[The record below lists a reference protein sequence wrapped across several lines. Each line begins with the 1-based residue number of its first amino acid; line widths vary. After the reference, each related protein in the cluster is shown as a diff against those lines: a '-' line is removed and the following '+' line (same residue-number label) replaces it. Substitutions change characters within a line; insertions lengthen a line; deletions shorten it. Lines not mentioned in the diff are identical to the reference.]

1 MGFSSSAQRTLLT
14 ITGSTGLIGTA
25 LAEFLRGRGFEIR
38 RLVRSRDVA
47 AGAGADFFWDPSGGF
62 IDKAALEGVDGVVH
76 LAGESIAAGR
86 WTAAR
91 KERILD
97 SRVNGTRVLCEALA
111 GLASRP
117 RTLIAASAMGYYGDR
132 GDDVLREAEP
142 AGDLFL
148 SRVTEL
154 WENATA
160 PAANAG
166 IRVVNLRLGLVI
178 SGRGGALKQMLLP
191 FKLGLGGRV
200 GNGRQWVSWIAM
212 GDLVRAIEHVIATG
226 DVSGPVNTV
235 APNPVTNANLARTL
249 ARVLRR
255 PALLPL
261 PRLAVEAVF
270 GQMGRE
276 LLLTSARLS
285 AEKLLSSGFSFHH
298 EDLESALRSELRK
311 L

>member
-1 MGFSSSAQRTLLT
+1 MGFSSSARRTLLT

-25 LAEFLRGRGFEIR
+25 LAEFLRGRGGGFEIR
-38 RLVRSRDVA
+38 RLVRSRDA
-47 AGAGADFFWDPSGGF
+47 ATGPDFFWDPSGGF

-91 KERILD
+91 RERILD
-97 SRVNGTRVLCEALA
+97 SRVKGTRVLCEALA
-111 GLASRP
+111 SLESRP
-117 RTLIAASAMGYYGDR
+117 HTLIAASAMGYYGDR
-132 GDDVLREAEP
+132 GDDVLREEEP

-212 GDLVRAIEHVIATG
+212 RDLVRAIEHVIATE

-249 ARVLRR
+249 GRVLRR

-261 PRLAVEAVF
+261 PKFAAVTLL

-298 EDLESALRSELRK
+298 ENLESALRSELG
-311 L
+311 

>member
-1 MGFSSSAQRTLLT
+1 M
-14 ITGSTGLIGTA
+14 
-25 LAEFLRGRGFEIR
+25 
-38 RLVRSRDVA
+38 RSRTAA
-47 AGAGADFFWDPSGGF
+47 AGPDFFWDPSRGF

-86 WTAAR
+86 WTEAR

-97 SRVNGTRVLCEALA
+97 SRVEGTRVLCEALA
-111 GLASRP
+111 GLESRP
-117 RTLIAASAMGYYGDR
+117 DTLIAASAMGYYGDR
-132 GDDVLREAEP
+132 GDDVLGEEEP
-142 AGDLFL
+142 VGDLFL

-160 PAANAG
+160 PAADAG

-212 GDLVRAIEHVIATG
+212 GDLVRAIEHVIATE
-226 DVSGPVNTV
+226 DFSGPVNTV

-249 ARVLRR
+249 GRVLRR

-261 PRLAVEAVF
+261 PKFAAVTLL

-298 EDLESALRSELRK
+298 EDLESALRSELGYGSQHRLK
-311 L
+311 NI